1 MTYRSWRFWSAHS
14 IHSQPEV
21 TKGRVYFGKN
31 PRLCVNS
38 AEKTELSTVLIII
51 SNLTFKEFGLDESL
65 LEGVA
70 ASGYENAT
78 PVQEQ
83 VIPLILQGKD
93 IIASAQTGTGKTAA
107 FLLPIINRLL
117 ASRHDDQINALVIVP
132 TRELAIQIAQNLE
145 GLAYFT
151 PISSIAVYG
160 GGDGSNFSTEKQ
172 ALSRGADIV
181 ICTPGRMIAHLNMGY
196 VRTQGLQYL
205 VLDEAD
211 RMLDMG
217 FFDDIMK
224 IISFLPPKRQ
234 NLLFSATMPV
244 KIRDLA
250 RKILHEPEEINI
262 AISKPPAKIVQQAFV
277 VYEQQK
283 IPLVKWL
290 LKTTN
295 LKSTLIFC
303 SKKHNVKQLAI
314 ELKRSKFN
322 VKEIHSDLEQAE
334 REQVL
339 LEFRSQRL
347 PILVATD
354 ILSRGIDIDNI
365 EMVIN
370 YDVPNDGE
378 DYIHRIGRT
387 ARAETDGVAFTF
399 ISEKEQNKFRIIE
412 ELLGN
417 PVNKA
422 AVPEQFG
429 PAPEYSPRGG
439 GRGKSRRPPGR
450 GGSGGGGGHHRG
462 PGGSGGGGHHRGSGG
477 GQGGGQHHGS
487 AGGHTNHGGG
497 GHQQRNPRPSGG
509 AGAPSGGSAA
519 AGSGAV

>member
-1 MTYRSWRFWSAHS
+1 M
-14 IHSQPEV
+14 
-21 TKGRVYFGKN
+21 
-31 PRLCVNS
+31 
-38 AEKTELSTVLIII
+38 
-51 SNLTFKEFGLDESL
+51 TFKEFGLDESL
-65 LEGVA
+65 LEGIE

-83 VIPLILQGKD
+83 VIPIILSGKD

-107 FLLPIINRLL
+107 FLLPIVNKLIAARQ
-117 ASRHDDQINALVIVP
+117 DDTVNALVIVP
-132 TRELAIQIAQNLE
+132 TRELAVQIAQNLE
-145 GLAYFT
+145 GLSYFT
-151 PISSIAVYG
+151 NISSIAVYG
-160 GGDGSNFSTEKQ
+160 GGDGSNFSNEKQ
-172 ALSRGADIV
+172 ALSRGADVV

-196 VRTQGLQYL
+196 VKLKGLQYL

-234 NLLFSATMPV
+234 NLLFSATMPT
-244 KIRDLA
+244 KIRELA
-250 RKILHEPEEINI
+250 RKILHEPAEVNI

-277 VYEQQK
+277 VYETQK

-290 LKTTN
+290 LKSTN
-295 LKSTLIFC
+295 LKSTLVFC
-303 SKKHNVKQLAI
+303 SKKHNVKQLTS
-314 ELKRSKFN
+314 ELRRSKFN
-322 VKEIHSDLEQAE
+322 VKEIHSDLEQSE
-334 REQVL
+334 REEVL
-339 LEFRSQRL
+339 LEFRSRRL

-378 DYIHRIGRT
+378 DYVHRIGRT

-399 ISEKEQNKFRIIE
+399 ISEKEQNKFRMIE

-429 PAPEYSPRGG
+429 PAPEYSPRSRQGG
-439 GRGKSRRPPGR
+439 GRGRGGRNR
-450 GGSGGGGGHHRG
+450 GGSGHGGGGGHKG
-462 PGGSGGGGHHRGSGG
+462 GGGKPGGSHHR
-477 GQGGGQHHGS
+477 HGS
-487 AGGHTNHGGG
+487 SKKQEHPTQSQPKQNDH
-497 GHQQRNPRPSGG
+497 R
-509 AGAPSGGSAA
+509 
-519 AGSGAV
+519 